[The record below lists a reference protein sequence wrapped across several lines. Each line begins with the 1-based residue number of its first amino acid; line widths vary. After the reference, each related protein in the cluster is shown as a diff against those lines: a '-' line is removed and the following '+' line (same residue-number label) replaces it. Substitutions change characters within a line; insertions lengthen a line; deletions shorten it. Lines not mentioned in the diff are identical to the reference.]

1 MAAVNRCMLH
11 CVPLLNNNPSLIS
24 LSPSCISTT
33 IEYISKYITLNL
45 QPYNSISDSLKHLIN
60 DYHFSHHDNNNNNND
75 DLLVQPPAAVPPLS
89 STPSTSSAADIPV
102 IPDIVCHLQFYKKFC
117 HQKTLIQARKRKVG
131 FLYVCTVTHN

>member
-45 QPYNSISDSLKHLIN
+45 QPYKSISDSLKHLIN
-60 DYHFSHHDNNNNNND
+60 DYHFSHHDNN
-75 DLLVQPPAAVPPLS
+75 DLLVQPAAVPPLS

-102 IPDIVCHLQFYKKFC
+102 IPDIVCHLQCYKKFC
-117 HQKTLIQARKRKVG
+117 HKKTLTQARKRKVG
-131 FLYVCTVTHN
+131 FCMCAQSLTTSH